1 MKRIAFYSAAA
12 LTIGLAGCAS
22 HAGSVAS
29 ANEDASTY
37 MTPSFKKIIEN
48 DFQAKGQAGL
58 DRMVQTEAQ
67 HECSKYD
74 YLGKPIPKHIAARI
88 EKEHYSKIVYPAD
101 GQYFGDWKQ
110 GLKIAESGKGMTWND
125 KPGTPNG
132 GNCINCHA
140 LLPNNPSQGNL
151 GPSLIGYGKTRGNS
165 MEVVKYTWGRIY
177 DSTAFNACSQMPPL
191 GANHVLTEQQMKDV
205 MALLF
210 DPQSPVNK

>member
-1 MKRIAFYSAAA
+1 MKKIALFSTLA
-12 LTIGLAGCAS
+12 LSVGLIGCAS
-22 HAGSVAS
+22 NGGGMAS

-37 MTPSFKKIIEN
+37 MTKSFKDIIAN
-48 DFQAKGQAGL
+48 DFQAKGSAGL

-74 YLGKPIPKHIAARI
+74 YLGKPIPKEIASRI
-88 EKEHYSKIVYPAD
+88 EKDHYSKVVYPAD
-101 GQYFGDWKQ
+101 GQYFGDWKE

-151 GPSLIGYGKTRGNS
+151 GPSLVGYGKTRGNS
-165 MEVVKYTWGRIY
+165 MEVVKYTWARIY

-191 GANHVLTEQQMKDV
+191 GANHVLTQQQMKDI